1 MDNVKN
7 LPIGIRP
14 ALETDWEQVYPF
26 LLERDKPLDSLE
38 AAFVRYRRKLASP
51 SQCVLVAETEAKI
64 VGLAMAHV
72 WDEYVMSGRK
82 QVRFST
88 LYVLEDFRKQGVGK
102 ALFEGIRAWS
112 ENIGATWLEWYASSS
127 AVGFYERLG
136 YEGTLDPDPQHPFY
150 ELEFERS

>member
-1 MDNVKN
+1 MVSSTT
-7 LPIGIRP
+7 IAVRP

-38 AAFVRYRRKLASP
+38 AAFARYQRKLASP
-51 SQCVLVAETEAKI
+51 WQCVLVAETEAQI

-88 LYVLEDFRKQGVGK
+88 LYIVEDCRKQGVGK
-102 ALFEGIRAWS
+102 ALFEDIKAWS
-112 ENIGATWLEWYASSS
+112 ESNGATWLEGYASSS
-127 AVGFYERLG
+127 AVEFYERLG
-136 YEGTLDPDPQHPFY
+136 YRGTSNPDPEHPFY
-150 ELEFERS
+150 EIIFERS